1 MRIQKEKKKKNI
13 KEDFI
18 TSNVKAITDSEENL
32 LVQQI
37 GFVLKKEKK
46 KILQMTFTAFMVF
59 IGTLITYIYNSIQR
73 SIRDYLQN
81 LLPLIF
87 EKLYLAP
94 FTCTVLAPL
103 LCAV

>member
-46 KILQMTFTAFMVF
+46 NPTND
-59 IGTLITYIYNSIQR
+59 IYCFYGVYWDLN
-73 SIRDYLQN
+73 Y
-81 LLPLIF
+81 
-87 EKLYLAP
+87 LYL
-94 FTCTVLAPL
+94 
-103 LCAV
+103 